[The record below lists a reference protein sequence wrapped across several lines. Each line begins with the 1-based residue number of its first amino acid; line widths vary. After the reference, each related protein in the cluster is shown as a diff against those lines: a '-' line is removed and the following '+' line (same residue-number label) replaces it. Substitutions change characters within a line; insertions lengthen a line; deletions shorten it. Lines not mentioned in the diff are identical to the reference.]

1 MKKYYILGDSRKEP
15 EDLPLFQDLNL
26 DQLLEEI
33 FKEEQEY
40 CYEMPDSLEA
50 VKYRQ
55 EVMQALEEKEVGD
68 AVKSFIA
75 GIRKAREYEEN
86 AVLLENGDGYANWHL
101 KAAYTYYCAL
111 DDYMVFFEDRQQIP
125 EGIQEVLTA
134 CRSMAEEAE
143 YARNHDRAIRVYEK
157 LSHLRYSIRIEKDCV
172 TILPDREEDII
183 SSLSEKFPMHI
194 GKPERLPR
202 LLPGKET
209 TKLEQRIFS
218 YLQKRNPG
226 IFD

>member
-55 EVMQALEEKEVGD
+55 EVMRALEEKEVGD

-101 KAAYTYYCAL
+101 KAK
-111 DDYMVFFEDRQQIP
+111 RQ
-125 EGIQEVLTA
+125 LL
-134 CRSMAEEAE
+134 C
-143 YARNHDRAIRVYEK
+143 
-157 LSHLRYSIRIEKDCV
+157 
-172 TILPDREEDII
+172 
-183 SSLSEKFPMHI
+183 I
-194 GKPERLPR
+194 G
-202 LLPGKET
+202 
-209 TKLEQRIFS
+209 
-218 YLQKRNPG
+218 
-226 IFD
+226 